1 MNAREYLMQLQ
12 YLRLAIGTVEEQIE
26 TVRHTMTQLSA
37 IRYDKEHV
45 QQTPDDIMLN
55 CIIRIEAVEE
65 KYLKLLDQYNERYAI
80 ALQRIE
86 GLENDLHQK
95 VLLLR
100 YVNGMPLYKVAV
112 RLGYSFDWIRHV
124 HQDALREFQDKYLKN

>member
-12 YLRLAIGTVEEQIE
+12 YLKLAIGTVEEQISE
-26 TVRHTMTQLSA
+26 IRNTMTQLSA

-55 CIIRIEAVEE
+55 CIIRIEAAEE
-65 KYLKLLDQYNERYAI
+65 KYVKLLDQYNERYTI
-80 ALQRIE
+80 AMQRIE
-86 GLENDLHQK
+86 GMENDLHRK

-100 YVNGMPLYKVAV
+100 YVSGFPLYKVAV

-124 HQDALREFQDKYLKN
+124 HQNALWEFQEKYLKK